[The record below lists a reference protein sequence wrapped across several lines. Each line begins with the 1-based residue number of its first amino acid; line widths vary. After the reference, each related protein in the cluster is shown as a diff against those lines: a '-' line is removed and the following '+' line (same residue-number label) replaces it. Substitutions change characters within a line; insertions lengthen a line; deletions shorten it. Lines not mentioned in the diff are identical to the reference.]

1 MDRPWSGLYGPVLWL
16 IFFNLAALSW
26 KEYSERTFSI
36 GLPLWRYDHPGFW
49 LRGWSQELNVPS
61 AGQVAEAFVQF
72 VESGGKGHSK
82 LSIETGAERS

>member
-1 MDRPWSGLYGPVLWL
+1 MLWL